1 MPESENEHIGK
12 AVDLDGINLEKM
24 REKVSETPGLLPYA
38 HTVGGAVIKPED
50 EGSIKANALEAMRQ
64 QTGAQMEQIY
74 EQMQTLVK
82 QAKAIQ
88 ERIRISERIY
98 QAEMRFN
105 PLIGR
110 VYYLYER
117 EGQRDVLSLIAPHE
131 WGGRSRKYSKFIAK
145 VHLLADHTWE
155 VLETGENV

>member
-1 MPESENEHIGK
+1 MPEPENEHIGK
-12 AVDLDGINLEKM
+12 AIDVNSIDLEKM
-24 REKVSETPGLLPYA
+24 REKVTANPGLLPYA

-64 QTGAQMEQIY
+64 QTGSQMGQLY
-74 EQMQTLVK
+74 EQMQTLAK
-82 QAKAIQ
+82 QAKEIQ
-88 ERIRISERIY
+88 ERIWVSERIY

-110 VYYLYER
+110 IYYLYER
-117 EGQRDVLSLIAPHE
+117 EGQKDTLSLVAPHE
-131 WGGRSRKYSKFIAK
+131 WGRSKKYTKYIAK

-155 VLETGENV
+155 VLELGENL

>member
-1 MPESENEHIGK
+1 MPQPENEKIGK
-12 AVDLDGINLEKM
+12 PVDINSIDIEKM
-24 REKVSETPGLLPYA
+24 REKISTHPSTLPYA

-64 QTGAQMEQIY
+64 QTGSQMQQLY
-74 EQMQTLVK
+74 EQMQTLVN

-88 ERIRISERIY
+88 ERIWVSERIY
-98 QAEMRFN
+98 QAEMRFK

-110 VYYLYER
+110 IYYLYER
-117 EGQRDVLSLIAPHE
+117 EGQRDVLSLIAPNE
-131 WGGRSRKYSKFIAK
+131 WGRSRKYSKFIAK

-155 VLETGENV
+155 VLELGENL